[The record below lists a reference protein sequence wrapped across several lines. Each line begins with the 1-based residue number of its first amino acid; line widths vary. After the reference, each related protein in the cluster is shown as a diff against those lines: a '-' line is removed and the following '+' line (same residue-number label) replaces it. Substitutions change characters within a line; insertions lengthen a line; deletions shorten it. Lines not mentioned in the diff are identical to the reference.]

1 MNGGTK
7 PYHTAAP
14 AVDAGIIPPNP
25 SPRRPQPHGRQ
36 EDTVAQN
43 ASAPDAETAYR
54 RLGIYPIINAA
65 GSITR
70 LGGTRTRPETLAL
83 MSQAAR
89 IMVNID
95 DLNRA
100 AGQEIARIT
109 GAEAGFVCSGAAG
122 GLLLQA
128 AACIAGND
136 PVKMRQ
142 LPDTQGMKNE
152 IVIHTMHRF
161 PYDQAYRAAGAKM
174 VEFGDYLFAHPW
186 QLEGAINDRTAAVAY
201 LCAPF
206 SSNKVLPLPSVCE
219 IAHARGVPVI
229 VDAASML
236 PPRDNLYRYLRDG
249 ADLVVYS
256 GGKGIRGPQG
266 SGILVGRADLIEA
279 AAAQANPAQFL
290 GRGMKVAK
298 EEIIGLVAA
307 LTAFVQEDEAAEMD
321 AYRALAQQVVDALIE
336 IPNLQVTLEHDADNY
351 LIPHAV
357 IRFTGQWRGP
367 SRNAAAAALEQGSPS
382 IHLHQLGGSRE
393 LAVDPLNLTEAE
405 TRTVIQR
412 LRQELTR

>member
-1 MNGGTK
+1 
-7 PYHTAAP
+7 
-14 AVDAGIIPPNP
+14 
-25 SPRRPQPHGRQ
+25 
-36 EDTVAQN
+36 VANTNN
-43 ASAPDAETAYR
+43 AWDVGSVHQ
-54 RLGIYPIINAA
+54 RLGVTPIINAA

-70 LGGTRTRPETLAL
+70 LGGSRTRPETLQL

-89 IMVNID
+89 VMVNID

-100 AGQEIARIT
+100 AGKELARLT

-122 GLLLQA
+122 GLVLQA
-128 AACIAGND
+128 AAVIAGND

-142 LPDTQGMKNE
+142 LPNTDGLKNE

-161 PYDQAYRAAGAKM
+161 PYDQAYRAAGAHL

-186 QLEGAINDRTAAVAY
+186 QLEGAINERTAAVAY
-201 LCAPF
+201 LVAPF
-206 SSNKVLPLPSVCE
+206 SSNKVLPLERVCE
-219 IAHARGVPVI
+219 IAHARDVPVI

-236 PPRDNLYRYLRDG
+236 PPRANLYRYLRDG
-249 ADLVVYS
+249 ADMVVYS

-298 EEIIGLVAA
+298 EEVIGLVASLA
-307 LTAFVQEDEAAEMD
+307 AFVEEDEAAEME
-321 AYRALAQQVVDALIE
+321 AYRAMVQPVVDALVE
-336 IPNLQVTLEHDADNY
+336 LPGLRVTLEHDRVNY
-351 LIPHAV
+351 LLPQAAIYV
-357 IRFTGQWRGP
+357 TDDWRGP
-367 SRNAAAAALEQGSPS
+367 SRDAVLAALEQGNPQ
-382 IHLHQLGGSRE
+382 IHLQTLAGPQE

-405 TRTVIQR
+405 VETVIRR
-412 LRQELTR
+412 LREELTRQG

>member
-1 MNGGTK
+1 MADINTNL
-7 PYHTAAP
+7 
-14 AVDAGIIPPNP
+14 DAGTQ
-25 SPRRPQPHGRQ
+25 SLY
-36 EDTVAQN
+36 E
-43 ASAPDAETAYR
+43 
-54 RLGIYPIINAA
+54 RLGVAPIINAA

-70 LGGTRTRPETLAL
+70 LGGTRTRPETLDL
-83 MSQAAR
+83 MSRAAR
-89 IMVNID
+89 VMVNID

-100 AGQEIARIT
+100 AGREVARLI

-142 LPDTQGMKNE
+142 LPDTTGLKNE

-174 VEFGDYLFAHPW
+174 VEFGDYLYAHPW
-186 QLEGAINDRTAAVAY
+186 QLEGAINERTAAVAY
-201 LCAPF
+201 LCSPF
-206 SSNKVLPLPSVCE
+206 SSNKVMPLERVCE
-219 IAHARGVPVI
+219 IAHAHDLPVI

-236 PPRDNLYRYLRDG
+236 PPRENLYRYLRAG
-249 ADLVVYS
+249 ADMVVYS
-256 GGKGIRGPQG
+256 GGKGVRGPQG

-279 AAAQANPAQFL
+279 AALQASPAQFL

-298 EEIIGLVAA
+298 EEVIGLVASLA
-307 LTAFVQEDEAAEMD
+307 AFVEEDEEAEMA
-321 AYRALAQQVVDALIE
+321 AYRAMVQQVVDALVE
-336 IPNLQVTLEHDADNY
+336 IPGLKVTLEHDRENY

-357 IRFTGQWRGP
+357 IRFGDDWRGP
-367 SRNAAAAALEQGSPS
+367 SRDAIAHAMEQGSPQVY
-382 IHLHQLGGSRE
+382 LHQLGGPHQ

-405 TRTVIQR
+405 VEVVIRR
-412 LRQELTR
+412 LREELTR

>member
-1 MNGGTK
+1 MSDSSAKQRQPGK
-7 PYHTAAP
+7 
-14 AVDAGIIPPNP
+14 DA
-25 SPRRPQPHGRQ
+25 Q
-36 EDTVAQN
+36 EDAVADTTN
-43 ASAPDAETAYR
+43 AWDADAIYQ
-54 RLGIYPIINAA
+54 RLGVAPIINAA

-70 LGGTRTRPETLAL
+70 LGGTRTRPETLDL
-83 MSQAAR
+83 MSRAAR

-95 DLNRA
+95 ELNRA
-100 AGQEIARIT
+100 AGKELARLT

-136 PVKMRQ
+136 PMKMRR
-142 LPDTQGMKNE
+142 LPDTEGMKNE

-186 QLEGAINDRTAAVAY
+186 QLEGAINERTAAVAY

-206 SSNKVLPLPSVCE
+206 ASNKVLPLNRVCE
-219 IAHARGVPVI
+219 IAHARDVPVI

-236 PPRDNLYRYLRDG
+236 PPRANLYRYLRDG
-249 ADLVVYS
+249 ADMVVYS
-256 GGKGIRGPQG
+256 GGKGVRGPQG

-279 AAAQANPAQFL
+279 AAAQASPAQFL

-298 EEIIGLVAA
+298 EEVIGLVASLA
-307 LTAFVQEDEAAEMD
+307 AFVEEDEAAEMA
-321 AYRALAQQVVDALIE
+321 AYRAMAQKAVDALVE
-336 IPNLQVTLEHDADNY
+336 LPGLRVTLEQDGTNY

-357 IRFTGQWRGP
+357 IRFTDEWRGP
-367 SRNAAAAALEQGSPS
+367 SRDSIAAAMEHGSPQ
-382 IHLHQLGGSRE
+382 IHLHQLGGPLE
-393 LAVDPLNLTEAE
+393 LAVDPLNLTEEE
-405 TRTVIQR
+405 TEVVIRR
-412 LRQELTR
+412 LGEELTR

>member
-1 MNGGTK
+1 MADTTN
-7 PYHTAAP
+7 AW
-14 AVDAGIIPPNP
+14 DA
-25 SPRRPQPHGRQ
+25 
-36 EDTVAQN
+36 
-43 ASAPDAETAYR
+43 DAIYE
-54 RLGIYPIINAA
+54 RLGVAPIINAA

-70 LGGTRTRPETLAL
+70 LGGTRTRPETLDL
-83 MSQAAR
+83 MSRAAR

-95 DLNRA
+95 ELNRA
-100 AGQEIARIT
+100 AGKELARLT

-136 PVKMRQ
+136 PVKMRR
-142 LPDTQGMKNE
+142 LPDTEGMKNE

-186 QLEGAINDRTAAVAY
+186 QLEGAINERTAAVAY

-206 SSNKVLPLPSVCE
+206 ASNKVLPLNRVCE
-219 IAHARGVPVI
+219 IAHARDVPVI

-236 PPRDNLYRYLRDG
+236 PPRANLYRYLRDG
-249 ADLVVYS
+249 ADMVVYS
-256 GGKGIRGPQG
+256 GGKGVRGPQG

-279 AAAQANPAQFL
+279 AAAQASPAQFL

-298 EEIIGLVAA
+298 EEVIGLVASLA
-307 LTAFVQEDEAAEMD
+307 SFVEEDEAAEMA
-321 AYRALAQQVVDALIE
+321 AYRAMAQKAVDALVE
-336 IPNLQVTLEHDADNY
+336 LPGLRVTLEQDGTNY

-357 IRFTGQWRGP
+357 IRFTDEWRGP
-367 SRNAAAAALEQGSPS
+367 SRDSIAAAMEHGSPQ
-382 IHLHQLGGSRE
+382 IHLHQLGGPLE
-393 LAVDPLNLTEAE
+393 LAVDPLNLTEEE
-405 TRTVIQR
+405 TEVVIRR
-412 LRQELTR
+412 LGEELTR